1 MGRLKKTLLL
11 GLLAGVLAF
20 AQEKSAAFRPN
31 DIKILGTLDSGQ
43 TSKPVAYSTTPRYR
57 AFVFEANGR
66 DVVEVTVT
74 GGNRYAFVAL
84 ADSTLTPVATGRGR
98 LRATLPYRGP
108 DTEAYYIL
116 FKDSTNQPAR
126 LAVHLNKTPA
136 AVQPV
141 NATH

>member
-1 MGRLKKTLLL
+1 MKKTLLL
-11 GLLAGVLAF
+11 GLLTGVLAF
-20 AQEKSAAFRPN
+20 AQGKSAAYLPN
-31 DIKILGTLDSGQ
+31 DIKILGTLDNGQ
-43 TSKPVAYSTTPRYR
+43 TSEPVAYSTTPRYR

-84 ADSTLTPVATGRGR
+84 ADSSLRPIATGRGL

-126 LAVHLNKTPA
+126 LAVHLNKSHA
-136 AVQPV
+136 AVQPTG
-141 NATH
+141 ATH